1 MKYAN
6 TAMTDIGERIITV
19 LPLSAVP
26 GFNPLA
32 PPQPNTYCVPDD
44 VQVGWIADG
53 HGGFVSPD
61 LDPLPIGATPFQFR
75 KALNASGLRSAVEAY
90 IAGADQDIKDG
101 YEFATEFRSDDP
113 MVLAAAAA
121 VGKTPDEAYEFIAFA
136 KTL

>member
-1 MKYAN
+1 
-6 TAMTDIGERIITV
+6 MTKFARIENGNVVETLQAEE
-19 LPLSAVP
+19 LPEFHPSLQWVECPHEAS
-26 GFNPLA
+26 
-32 PPQPNTYCVPDD
+32 
-44 VQVGWIADG
+44 VGWNYSNGTFSKGVD
-53 HGGFVSPD
+53 FVEHDSA
-61 LDPLPIGATPFQFR
+61 LRSIGATPFQFR